1 MKVSE
6 LAGAQLNYWV
16 GKALGL
22 TDEYLVNGQRAHRVP
37 MFISCPSEDSEFG
50 DMFEPSTRW
59 DHGGPIIDR
68 DRIATE
74 PGAEDTGNWLADM
87 VHPARTDGVQ
97 RTFTTG
103 PTPLIAAMRAKV
115 ASVYGNEVN

>member
-6 LAGAQLNYWV
+6 LAGAQLDYWV

-59 DHGGPIIDR
+59 DHGGPIKEKHRISTAYIDGYVR
-68 DRIATE
+68 AIMPAQDVSCPGEGHTWPMRGSTE
-74 PGAEDTGNWLADM
+74 LE
-87 VHPARTDGVQ
+87 
-97 RTFTTG
+97 
-103 PTPLIAAMRAKV
+103 AAMRCLV
-115 ASVYGNEVN
+115 ASKYGDEVEK